1 MTIRDPQKKLLKAM
15 FRHKG
20 KEYRR
25 CLWPDLNCGKP
36 AIRAHSVQNAG
47 VLDLIASDGHVV
59 APTIRIDAER
69 GPIFDL
75 ALVGRNRATTFS
87 GLCADHDREIFA
99 PIETAGLDMSN
110 PEHRFLLAYR
120 ATYYELHASF
130 AAAVLIQSGYLE
142 RLKLGLDPKDS
153 PSPAG
158 LLAVQRMIAAWQMWR
173 YKFAFDK
180 AYLSRRFDS
189 ITHDVITLEVAQ
201 PTLAAS
207 AVFAV
212 GDRMQKGKWWRRQ
225 WQRWHHQE
233 SGADWVGVCL
243 TVLPLSRERTIA
255 LLSYLPGDVD
265 QAHRELQP
273 LFTSRGER
281 QKFVL
286 SRLILNHC
294 QNFALAPDFVN
305 SWSAEKRKT
314 IIDLFRRTVFQKEPT
329 FEHPELNLFS

>member
-1 MTIRDPQKKLLKAM
+1 MENPQKKLLKAM

-20 KEYRR
+20 KEYKR
-25 CLWPDLNCGKP
+25 CLWPDLNCTKP

-59 APTIRIDAER
+59 TPTIRLDAKR

-75 ALVGRNRATTFS
+75 ELVGRNRATTFS

-99 PIETAGLDMSN
+99 PIETARLDMSN
-110 PEHRFLLAYR
+110 PEQRFLLAYR

-130 AAAVLIQSGYLE
+130 AAAVLIQSGYEE
-142 RLKLGLDPKDS
+142 RTKLGLDPKDR

-158 LLAVQRMIAAWQMWR
+158 MLAVQRMIAAWQMWR
-173 YKFAFDK
+173 YKFAFDV
-180 AYLSRRFDS
+180 AYQSRRFDS
-189 ITHDVITLEVAQ
+189 ITHDMMTMEVKQ

-212 GDRMQKGKWWRRQ
+212 GERAQRPKWWWPPWKHWRR
-225 WQRWHHQE
+225 RE

-243 TVLPLSRERTIA
+243 TVLPLSPQRTVA
-255 LLSYLPGDVD
+255 LLSYLPGDVN
-265 QAHRELQP
+265 QARRELQP
-273 LFTSRGER
+273 LLTSHGEH
-281 QKFVL
+281 QKVVL

-294 QNFALAPDFVN
+294 QNFALAPEFVN
-305 SWSAEKRKT
+305 SWSAEKRKM
-314 IIDLFRRTVFQKEPT
+314 IVDLFRRTVFQKEPS
-329 FEHPELNLFS
+329 FEHPELNLFL